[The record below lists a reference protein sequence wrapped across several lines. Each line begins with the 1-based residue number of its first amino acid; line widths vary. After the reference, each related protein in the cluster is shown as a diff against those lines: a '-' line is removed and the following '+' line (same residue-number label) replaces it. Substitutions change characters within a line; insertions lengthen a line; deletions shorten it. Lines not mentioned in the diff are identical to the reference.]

1 VYRFS
6 LSFLSPPLCSHT
18 HTLTHSLTHSPAH
31 SPQSLRDQLLCVVLV
46 DAAAKPLGLSTPPA
60 LCTGTSLTHG
70 SDVALA
76 AMQIH
81 AGTVFDWVVGS
92 KHVLLRDPQVE
103 ARLEA
108 TRLMLMHR
116 AASRVQ
122 RWVMGRAEKK
132 RFFSMMDVVLEVSRR
147 NLLEKQKVR
156 AVQDAEANAYKAKLT
171 TLKKNTMR
179 QLNLCARYI
188 QRMLRARAM
197 RRVNLCVGVC
207 ERLKTALEVRSE
219 AQLNFAIGAG
229 VRFLEKFG

>member
-1 VYRFS
+1 
-6 LSFLSPPLCSHT
+6 
-18 HTLTHSLTHSPAH
+18 
-31 SPQSLRDQLLCVVLV
+31 VVLV
-46 DAAAKPLGLSTPPA
+46 DAAAAPLGLNAPPA
-60 LCTGTSLTHG
+60 ACTGTSLCHG
-70 SDVALA
+70 SNDALK
-76 AMQIH
+76 AMQTH
-81 AGTVFDWVVGS
+81 AGTVFDWVVGK
-92 KHVLLRDPQVE
+92 KHVLLRNPQVE
-103 ARLEA
+103 ARLQA

-147 NLLEKQKVR
+147 NLLEKKKVW
-156 AVQDAEANAYKAKLT
+156 AEQHAEANAYKAKLA

-188 QRMLRARAM
+188 QRMLRARSM

-207 ERLKTALEVRSE
+207 DRLKTALDVRSE
-219 AQLNFAIGAG
+219 SRLNFAIGAG